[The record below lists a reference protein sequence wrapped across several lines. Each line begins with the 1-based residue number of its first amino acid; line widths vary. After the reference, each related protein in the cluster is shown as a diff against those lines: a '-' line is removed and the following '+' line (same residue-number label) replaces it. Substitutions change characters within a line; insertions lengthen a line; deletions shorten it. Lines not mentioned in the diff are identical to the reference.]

1 MKNRFATLVAV
12 LAILALSLLA
22 PHPERRPDQPT
33 AMEAKGIVLFTHG
46 DTIWKVTDKRSDE
59 LRSEGLSIG
68 YKFWYGGLFWIDF
81 LTSDGTFCLFK
92 GDTYQPITEAEAE
105 QFAGE
110 DLASPFL
117 YRWPLGWLIVGAL
130 AVLMVASKLLSGAKT
145 KAGSSDLIEALRI
158 VESTIAAAN
167 ATTDTERSAA
177 IEKGIA
183 AGTAHLVNRG
193 MTKEAAQASLLAA
206 MQAVASES
214 QGEEQQA
221 S

>member
-1 MKNRFATLVAV
+1 MKNHFATLVAV

-22 PHPERRPDQPT
+22 PHPGRRPDQPH

-46 DTIWKVTDKRSDE
+46 DTIWKITDKQTDD
-59 LRSEGLSIG
+59 LRTEGLSIG

-92 GDTYQPITEAEAE
+92 GDSYQPITEAQAE
-105 QFAGE
+105 ELAGE

-130 AVLMVASKLLSGAKT
+130 AVLFVGSKLLSGAKT
-145 KAGSSDLIEALRI
+145 KAGGSDLLEAMRL
-158 VESTIAAAN
+158 VESTIASAN
-167 ATTDTERSAA
+167 ATTDGERTAA

-193 MTKEAAQASLLAA
+193 MTREAAQASLLAA
-206 MQAVASES
+206 MQSVGNEAPGSEP
-214 QGEEQQA
+214 QA

>member
-1 MKNRFATLVAV
+1 MKYRLAPLVAV
-12 LAILALSLLA
+12 LALLALSLLA
-22 PHPERRPDQPT
+22 PHPERRPDQPL

-46 DTIWKVTDKRSDE
+46 DTIWKVTDKQTDD

-92 GDTYQPITEAEAE
+92 GDRFQPITEAQAE
-105 QFAGE
+105 ELAGE

-117 YRWPLGWLIVGAL
+117 YRWPLGWLIVGVLLVLL
-130 AVLMVASKLLSGAKT
+130 AASKLLSGAKA
-145 KAGSSDLIEALRI
+145 KAGSSDLLDAMRV
-158 VESTIAAAN
+158 VESTIASAN
-167 ATTDTERSAA
+167 ATTDGERTAA

-183 AGTAHLVNRG
+183 AGVAHLENRG
-193 MTKEAAQASLLAA
+193 MSKEAAQASLLAA
-206 MQAVASES
+206 MQEVGDEAS
-214 QGEEQQA
+214 GEQQQT

>member
-1 MKNRFATLVAV
+1 MKNHFATLVAV

-22 PHPERRPDQPT
+22 PHPEPRSAQPQ
-33 AMEAKGIVLFTHG
+33 AMQAKGIVLFTHG
-46 DTIWKVTDKRSDE
+46 DTIWKVTDKQPEE

-92 GDTYQPITEAEAE
+92 GDNYQPITEAEAE

-110 DLASPFL
+110 DLTTPFL

-145 KAGSSDLIEALRI
+145 QAGSSDLQEALRV
-158 VESTIAAAN
+158 VESTIAVAN
-167 ATTDTERSAA
+167 ATTDAERTAA

-206 MQAVASES
+206 MQAVAN
-214 QGEEQQA
+214 EEPQT